1 MAWTRYNLTE
11 SQIQGLANLCLQEQG
26 SIEGARA
33 EACLM
38 ANLLEGNKYYHD
50 KYGTDIYSFA
60 RNSGWFSR
68 AAYWMDNG
76 TAGAAYRKV
85 VADVLADGKRVYPPY
100 IDEHD
105 SFADISSAKN
115 NGTEISKK
123 DRSEYRPG
131 VTQIRNRFGSSYT
144 FHVFPTWTSDPFGY
158 TQKKEFVPTA
168 EDIINRAETYLGMSE
183 PSGDDWFIKTYNSIA
198 GTNFG
203 MDVAWCAIFVSV
215 VARLI
220 AVPES
225 IVPTFADCDA
235 GKAWYLKK
243 QRYMRGKA
251 HGGSYIP
258 KPGDVV
264 FYSSRKTQE
273 DSTHVGYVVSC
284 DGSKLRAI
292 EGNKSDSVAYRDISL
307 SDGYIIGYGKT
318 AEYLNGEEDWS
329 GMNIREYVKNLYVD
343 DLFRE
348 PSDAELDSWEKDIQV
363 HGRNPEEV
371 QEIFR
376 DSPEGRQEWVKTMY
390 LRILHREAKPD
401 EVKAWVTAMECGESR
416 EGVMKDIQNSPE
428 AKK

>member
-1 MAWTRYNLTE
+1 MWTKYNLTAE
-11 SQIQGLANLCLQEQG
+11 QVQGIANLAKQEQG
-26 SIEGARA
+26 SIEGARC

-38 ANLLEGNKYYHD
+38 ADLLEGTPKY
-50 KYGTDIYSFA
+50 KATYGTDIYRFVRS
-60 RNSGWFSR
+60 SGWFSK
-68 AAYWMDNG
+68 AAYWMDHG
-76 TAGAAYRKV
+76 DAGEGYRKV
-85 VADVLADGKRVYPPY
+85 VRDVLVDGKRTLPPY
-100 IDEHD
+100 VNEHD
-105 SFADISSAKN
+105 CFADIDTVR
-115 NGTEISKK
+115 NGWSYFSVK
-123 DRSEYRPG
+123 DRSRYKPG
-131 VTQIRNRFGSSYT
+131 VTVIRNRYGSEYT
-144 FHVFPTWTSDPFGY
+144 FWCFPTWSSDPFGL
-158 TQKKEFVPTA
+158 TKRTDFLPTA
-168 EDIINRAETYLGMSE
+168 QDVINKAVSYLGMSE

-215 VARLI
+215 MARLI

-225 IVPTFADCDA
+225 IVPTFADCDE

-292 EGNKSDSVAYRDISL
+292 EGNKADAVGYRDISL

-318 AEYLNGEEDWS
+318 AEYLNGEEEWS

-416 EGVMKDIQNSPE
+416 EEVMRDIQNSPE
-428 AKK
+428 ARK